1 MRDFRTTLGFATL
14 GWLCLSVSALAQD
27 ACNPQFASQK
37 QSLISET
44 KALKRLMNQMEARL
58 ASQEFRLEGLAVGR
72 DVSGLP
78 KAPELR
84 GLPEEITRA
93 AADPAKGCSIGL
105 EAELKSLATLRTEYQ
120 SVKSTMA
127 ERDAA
132 MTLLEQIPP
141 AAAPET
147 APASGPVV
155 LPVPEAPGAEAAPP
169 EPAAPVAETTPDAP
183 PATPEA
189 APQAAPAPVA
199 EDVTPDAAPAASAQ
213 NAVAAG
219 TTAPEAP
226 EAAAPVAET
235 TPEIAPAADA
245 AQVAE
250 PVAEITPDAA
260 PELAETAP
268 PVVTATAPEPAPA
281 PAAPETPVPE
291 LADAAPDS
299 PQPAA
304 AIPAPD
310 APALS
315 EAPAELPLPLVLP
328 STRPEPVVLSESA
341 PQPLT
346 LPDAPEIFQRVL
358 SLPEMR
364 LADSVDANGGQQ
376 LPVFSTLYVYGTED
390 ARGSEWLQV
399 GADLQNG
406 PQGWVRKA
414 DTVDWSTMLVMQFA
428 PRGKQ
433 RNRVLFYENDGPLR
447 DLISG
452 PFHASGAKTLYSAL
466 SAEQEKSSTT
476 PGYQPQWNGDLVGIE
491 PDLALRFDDKPYLLP
506 ILDWRREMFDGVTD
520 TTLVKVAALP
530 AVSHTPIAARDTASF
545 ASSAAQAAQ
554 NNDEFRVGV
563 VFVVDTTISMRPF
576 IERTKS
582 TIASFYD
589 AFQRFS
595 TTEKVSFGLTGFRAD
610 PSANPRG
617 IGYTT
622 RLYQPLDAGAEPS
635 AILRNMSQMQEAAA
649 PTRHFAEDSLAGV
662 VDAIRDNDWTG
673 YDARIVV
680 LITDASALGGSA
692 SKYPDMSVQRVRE
705 MARSENITIVPV
717 HLLTDANA
725 KGDAEIARQQY
736 QSLSRTGDLAQDKYL
751 AVDAADP
758 DHFGEIIGDMAEVIA
773 QSVMKANAGELLVAP
788 EPAPA
793 PVQPAPES
801 RLAEIVSNE
810 IFRAQLENLSRSS
823 TEEGAPAFL
832 AGWAADRDL
841 VQPEIETLEVSVYL
855 TRNQL
860 STLDKRLASVIEAF
874 RSGGQDPQT
883 FFANLQMLAAQTA
896 TDPDRVRNDDRAVI
910 EEILPAFLRKLP
922 YRSEVLRLNQSY
934 WASMSVSQQQ
944 EFIEALETRRRIYA
958 DLFEQSALWTELGSD
973 DPGLQATP
981 VRLTNLP

>member
-14 GWLCLSVSALAQD
+14 GWLCLSVSALAQE
-27 ACNPQFASQK
+27 ACNPQFAAQK
-37 QSLISET
+37 QTLISET

-58 ASQEFRLEGLAVGR
+58 ASQQFRLEGLAVGR

-78 KAPELR
+78 RAPELPE
-84 GLPEEITRA
+84 LPEEITRA
-93 AADPAKGCSIGL
+93 AGDPAKGCSLGL
-105 EAELKSLATLRTEYQ
+105 EGELKTLAALRAEYQ
-120 SVKSTMA
+120 SAKTAMA

-132 MTLLEQIPP
+132 MTTLEQTPP
-141 AAAPET
+141 ADPPATP
-147 APASGPVV
+147 PASGPVV
-155 LPVPEAPGAEAAPP
+155 LPMAEAP
-169 EPAAPVAETTPDAP
+169 V
-183 PATPEA
+183 PEA
-189 APQAAPAPVA
+189 APETPAEPAPVA
-199 EDVTPDAAPAASAQ
+199 EVKADTTSETAAPGADPTTPEKPASPQTASAPAAETLNQ
-213 NAVAAG
+213 
-219 TTAPEAP
+219 TAPEAP
-226 EAAAPVAET
+226 AGEGADT
-235 TPEIAPAADA
+235 TPPVVTTDAPAPLPAPSA
-245 AQVAE
+245 PE
-250 PVAEITPDAA
+250 TPA
-260 PELAETAP
+260 PELAG
-268 PVVTATAPEPAPA
+268 
-281 PAAPETPVPE
+281 AAE
-291 LADAAPDS
+291 S

-304 AIPAPD
+304 SVPAPD
-310 APALS
+310 TPALS
-315 EAPAELPLPLVLP
+315 EAPAALSLPLVLP
-328 STRPEPVVLSESA
+328 STRPEPVALSESA

-346 LPDAPEIFQRVL
+346 LADAPEIFQRVL

-364 LADSVDANGGQQ
+364 LAQTAGAEYGQS
-376 LPVFSTLYVYGTED
+376 LPVFSTLYVYDTQD
-390 ARGSEWLQV
+390 AQGSEWLQV

-406 PQGWVRKA
+406 PQGWVRKSH
-414 DTVDWSTMLVMQFA
+414 TVDWSTMLVMQFA

-452 PFHASGAKTLYSAL
+452 PFHASAAKTLYSAL
-466 SAEQEKSSTT
+466 SAEQEESRAT
-476 PGYQPQWNGDLVGIE
+476 PGYPPQWNGDLVGIE

-530 AVSHTPIAARDTASF
+530 AAPASAIAARDTASF
-545 ASSAAQAAQ
+545 ASSAAEAAQ

-635 AILRNMSQMQEAAA
+635 AILRNMSRMQEAAA
-649 PTRHFAEDSLAGV
+649 PTRQFAEDSLAGV
-662 VDAIRDNDWTG
+662 VDAIRDNDWSA

-692 SKYPDMSVQRVRE
+692 SKYPDMSVERVRE

-717 HLLTDANA
+717 HLLTEANA
-725 KGDAEIARQQY
+725 KGDAEIAREQY
-736 QSLSRTGDLAQDKYL
+736 QALSRTGDLAQDKYL

-773 QSVMKANAGELLVAP
+773 RSVMKANAGELLVAP

-793 PVQPAPES
+793 QVQPAPES

-823 TEEGAPAFL
+823 TGDGAPAFL

-896 TDPDRVRNDDRAVI
+896 TDPDRVRHDDRAVI

-981 VRLTNLP
+981 VRLTSLP